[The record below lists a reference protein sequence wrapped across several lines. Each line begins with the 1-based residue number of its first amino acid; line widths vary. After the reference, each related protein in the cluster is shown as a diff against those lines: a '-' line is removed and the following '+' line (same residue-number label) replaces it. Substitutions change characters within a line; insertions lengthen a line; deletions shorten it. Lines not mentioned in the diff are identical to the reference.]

1 MGSSHG
7 ARTDSRVEQEALD
20 LRPPAVRTWLRSGA
34 LLALGIAAA
43 IVLNA
48 LGPRLLGAYGARM
61 VLDAGIAIIL
71 AVSLNIVNGMAGQFS
86 IGHAGFLAVG
96 GYTAGF
102 ITHYGSLLLWG
113 KVGIHGGAFGGGE
126 WLFLA
131 ACITGGLV
139 GALVGYLMG
148 LPTLRLRGDYLAIV
162 TLGFGEIIRVLLQ
175 QTKPVIY
182 SAEALHNATRDQLI
196 PPPVGGALGF
206 DGLPKYTSLFWVYS
220 FVTLT
225 IVVAH
230 RLKFSSAG
238 RNLISIREDE
248 VAAQAMGVHITRWK
262 VRAFVIA
269 AFFAGIAGSLFAHE
283 SGVILSPRDAGFQRS
298 IELVI
303 MVVLGGKGSIS
314 GVVMA
319 AALLTTL
326 PEVLRDFDKYRMII
340 YALLLIGMMLLRPQG
355 LFGDREIWNLFRRKS
370 RSPAPGQEAA

>member
-1 MGSSHG
+1 MGPSSG
-7 ARTDSRVEQEALD
+7 VRTDSRVEQEALA
-20 LRPPAVRTWLRSGA
+20 LRPSALPTCLRSVA
-34 LLALGIAAA
+34 LLALGIGAS

-48 LGPRLLGAYGARM
+48 VAPRLLGAYGARM

-96 GYTAGF
+96 GYTGGF
-102 ITHYGSLLLWG
+102 ITYYGSLLLWG
-113 KVGIHGGAFGGGE
+113 KAAIHGGAFGGGE

-139 GALVGYLMG
+139 GAVVGYLMG

-175 QTKPVIY
+175 QTKPVLY
-182 SAEALHNATRDQLI
+182 SAEALRNATREQLL

-248 VAAQAMGVHITRWK
+248 VAAQAMGVHVTRWK

-326 PEVLRDFDKYRMII
+326 PEFLRDFDKYRMII

-355 LFGDREIWNLFRRKS
+355 LFGDREIWNLFRR
-370 RSPAPGQEAA
+370 RPRAPAPGQEAA